1 MTMHAIRIYEK
12 LRLFQPL
19 GFLFE
24 PGVDMPPGATAEMPP
39 CLLCGKPS
47 SLPPAKVG
55 WLGAKP
61 ASFRCAETAIA
72 RKTSLNGGSW
82 NRSANQPPR
91 RRLSAICRRSDRGE
105 DSDRTSGLASH
116 NGCAFGCGGDQG
128 WRRSATD
135 GEGGQKKGQIGSLGG
150 SKSGREQ

>member
-1 MTMHAIRIYEK
+1 MTVPAIRLYEK

-55 WLGAKP
+55 WLGAEPRLFQVCGDCDCPEDELERRIIERVSEP
-61 ASFRCAETAIA
+61 AAAA
-72 RKTSLNGGSW
+72 
-82 NRSANQPPR
+82 
-91 RRLSAICRRSDRGE
+91 
-105 DSDRTSGLASH
+105 
-116 NGCAFGCGGDQG
+116 
-128 WRRSATD
+128 
-135 GEGGQKKGQIGSLGG
+135 
-150 SKSGREQ
+150 